1 MNKSDLHK
9 NIIKEIQEIYSFI
22 NRFENPNQI
31 HQIDIDLAMSK
42 VRNLYDM
49 LLKLNAHDTYVSE
62 YQIKEKLTINK
73 PLAKQDIE
81 TIVEDVQKEELKKA
95 SKTSETKQEVEIDLI
110 KEEIKKPEL
119 KKEVEPIKKIAFIE
133 EEKPKKVQEKQKK
146 QESSSEI
153 MADKFHSKTYMHDSF
168 TKGNPD
174 KQDVSSKMKSKP
186 ITDINSA
193 IGLNDKF
200 VYVRELFNGNKDQFV
215 ETIQLLNNFDTFEN
229 ALGYLKE
236 NFKWDYEEP
245 IVVKLI
251 ELVRRKHTNS

>member
-42 VRNLYDM
+42 VRNLYDI

-62 YQIKEKLTINK
+62 YQSKEKLTINK
-73 PLAKQDIE
+73 PSAKQDIE
-81 TIVEDVQKEELKKA
+81 PVEEDIQKEELKKP

-110 KEEIKKPEL
+110 KPEIKKEI
-119 KKEVEPIKKIAFIE
+119 EPVRKITIVD

-236 NFKWDYEEP
+236 NFKWDYKEP

-251 ELVRRKHTNS
+251 ELVRRKYTNS

>member
-1 MNKSDLHK
+1 
-9 NIIKEIQEIYSFI
+9 
-22 NRFENPNQI
+22 
-31 HQIDIDLAMSK
+31 
-42 VRNLYDM
+42 
-49 LLKLNAHDTYVSE
+49 
-62 YQIKEKLTINK
+62 
-73 PLAKQDIE
+73 
-81 TIVEDVQKEELKKA
+81 
-95 SKTSETKQEVEIDLI
+95 
-110 KEEIKKPEL
+110 
-119 KKEVEPIKKIAFIE
+119 
-133 EEKPKKVQEKQKK
+133 
-146 QESSSEI
+146 
-153 MADKFHSKTYMHDSF
+153 MHDSF

-245 IVVKLI
+245 IVVKLV
-251 ELVRRKHTNS
+251 ELVRRKYTN

>member
-62 YQIKEKLTINK
+62 YQSKEKLTINK
-73 PLAKQDIE
+73 PSEKQEFERTKEVIQNE
-81 TIVEDVQKEELKKA
+81 PQKNT
-95 SKTSETKQEVEIDLI
+95 KTPETKQEIENELI
-110 KEEIKKPEL
+110 IEEIKKPEI
-119 KKEVEPIKKIAFIE
+119 KKEIEPVKKITFIE
-133 EEKPKKVQEKQKK
+133 DEKPKKVQEKQKK

-215 ETIQLLNNFDTFEN
+215 ETIQLLNNFDSFEN

-245 IVVKLI
+245 IVVKLV
-251 ELVRRKHTNS
+251 ELVRRKYTN

>member
-42 VRNLYDM
+42 VRNLYDI

-62 YQIKEKLTINK
+62 YQSKEKLTINK
-73 PLAKQDIE
+73 PSEKQEFERIE
-81 TIVEDVQKEELKKA
+81 EVIQKEPQ
-95 SKTSETKQEVEIDLI
+95 KTTKTPETKQEIENELI
-110 KEEIKKPEL
+110 IKEIKKPEI
-119 KKEVEPIKKIAFIE
+119 KKEIEPVKKIAFIE

-153 MADKFHSKTYMHDSF
+153 MADKFQSKTYMHDTF
-168 TKGNPD
+168 TKGSSD
-174 KQDVSSKMKSKP
+174 KNVSSKMKSKP

-229 ALGYLKE
+229 ALDYLQE

-245 IVVKLI
+245 IVVKLV
-251 ELVRRKHTNS
+251 ELVRRKYTSS